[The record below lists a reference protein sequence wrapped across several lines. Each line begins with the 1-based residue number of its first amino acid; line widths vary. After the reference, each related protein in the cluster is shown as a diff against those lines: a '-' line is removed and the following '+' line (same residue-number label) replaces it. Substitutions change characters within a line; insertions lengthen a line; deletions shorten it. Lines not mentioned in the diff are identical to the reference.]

1 MVTFAKILRMTTPK
15 PEIGKLLTEAYQYWM
30 RTLPF
35 QFLFTV
41 IYFSV
46 MMFAG
51 AYAFRYYGLFEEVNK
66 FSGLMYTDFQLFV
79 TKYEALM
86 QTENAMAFTMAVLV
100 IKAVVFPLNIGFF
113 KIFRKLDIGERPETG
128 DLFAGFRGHY
138 FFLFVI
144 YSLFWSVFNN
154 SLLMIPLISP
164 FLSVIWI
171 MMALFVPALVFFKG
185 FNFFKSFK
193 ISVQIFREN
202 FILIFIASL
211 VSILFSY
218 CGFIMFFFGIFLT
231 FPFWNAMIYVLYK
244 HLINDFEE

>member
-1 MVTFAKILRMTTPK
+1 MTTPK

-35 QFLFTV
+35 QFLFSV

-46 MMFAG
+46 TMFADS
-51 AYAFRYYGLFEEVNK
+51 YAFRYYGLFEEVQK
-66 FSGLMYTDFQLFV
+66 FQNLFYSDFEGFM
-79 TKYEALM
+79 TKLEVLM
-86 QTENAMAFTMAVLV
+86 QTPNGKLFAVVALIV
-100 IKAVVFPLNIGFF
+100 KAVIFPLNLGFL
-113 KIFRKLDIGERPETG
+113 KIYRKLDIGEKLNTS

-144 YSLFWSVFNN
+144 YSFVWSIINN
-154 SLLMIPLISP
+154 Y
-164 FLSVIWI
+164 LSIFTFIWI
-171 MMALFVPALVFFKG
+171 PMMLFVPALIFYKG
-185 FNFFKSFK
+185 FNFLKSFQ
-193 ISVQIFREN
+193 ISIQTFQKY
-202 FILIFIASL
+202 FILIFVATI

-244 HLINDFEE
+244 HLIADFDE